1 MDCRGIG
8 ERSDAVLR
16 PAMPGKDGE
25 VSAKLSSG
33 SHWPFPAQ
41 PCMPCIRR
49 MIAMSVLIPR
59 LLGNTVSKPE
69 LGTKRLCAGCN
80 AKFYDLLKTPIVC
93 PTCEAVF
100 VLPKVVPSRPRRGF
114 EPLPAIAAIVAAP
127 AIAPK
132 AEDAIAS
139 GETADGEKA
148 AEGGVA
154 LLEEIDED

>member
-1 MDCRGIG
+1 
-8 ERSDAVLR
+8 
-16 PAMPGKDGE
+16 MPRNP
-25 VSAKLSSG
+25 V
-33 SHWPFPAQ
+33 
-41 PCMPCIRR
+41 CIPRR
-49 MIAMSVLIPR
+49 MIATSVLIPR

-114 EPLPAIAAIVAAP
+114 EPLPAIAAAP
-127 AIAPK
+127 AIVPK
-132 AEDAIAS
+132 AQDATAS
-139 GETADGEKA
+139 SETADGEKE